1 MTLWIFLSAIIAPAI
16 FWIFYFYYKD
26 RYRPEPIV
34 YLGLTYIF
42 GLLTAFACARFYTI
56 LPIIGLPDDPSFMMG
71 SHRIQFLFYS
81 IGVTG
86 IVEEFFKFL
95 PFLVIIATF
104 KCFDEKIDGI
114 VYASVIALGF
124 ASYENMIYLVYMSGF
139 ELFGRAVSSPLT
151 HTIFSSI
158 WGYTVANA
166 RIHKKPI
173 FKASV
178 TGILLAAFFHGIFNF
193 FTTSSVLR
201 ILSVLV
207 IFTIW
212 LWRIRL
218 MEKLSGGERSLKKRN
233 ANVPS

>member
-26 RYRPEPIV
+26 RFRPEPIV
-34 YLGLTYIF
+34 YLGLAYIF
-42 GLLTAFACARFYTI
+42 GILTAFACSRFYTV
-56 LPIIGLPDDPSFMMG
+56 LPLIGLPDDPSFMMG

-95 PFLVIIATF
+95 PFLAIIATF

-114 VYASVIALGF
+114 VYASIIALGF
-124 ASYENMIYLVYMSGF
+124 ASYENMGYLVYMSGF
-139 ELFGRAVSSPLT
+139 ELFGRAITSPLT

-158 WGYTVANA
+158 WGYTVGNA

-173 FKASV
+173 LKASV

-207 IFTIW
+207 IFIIW
-212 LWRIRL
+212 VWRIRI
-218 MEKLSGGERSLKKRN
+218 MEKLSRGEKK
-233 ANVPS
+233 PKKTKS